1 MKKSI
6 LVGCIFVAIIA
17 GITIGIIVHV
27 FNDTNLEKAT
37 LEEVENA
44 NKMIEKEVN
53 IIQTGT
59 SEEKTTPNTKI
70 VYETFYT
77 NCNHMENVIEDI
89 ENEDVNQ
96 NKDYFINKYLD
107 WKVNNFSEDTVE
119 LYKEIEGICD
129 KHYIV
134 KEKDGYIAV
143 YNLDSENNQNL
154 KEVTEI
160 YVQYLPEEDV
170 ELLKN
175 GINVIG
181 DNDLARVLADF
192 E

>member
-6 LVGCIFVAIIA
+6 LVGCIFVAIIS

-27 FNDTNLEKAT
+27 YNDTNLEKAT

-44 NKMIEKEVN
+44 NKIIEKDVN
-53 IIQTGT
+53 IIETGT

-96 NKDYFINKYLD
+96 NKNYFVNKYLD

-119 LYKEIEGICD
+119 LYKEIDGICD